1 MEKTEAYL
9 SLGSNM
15 DDRLGNLSQAVAL
28 LDHPEEGVRVCAVSP
43 VFETDPVGY
52 LDQDDFLNICV
63 KIETTLEPMA
73 LLRFCQNIEETL
85 HRKRVIHWGPRT
97 IDVDIL
103 TYGMLTMDTK
113 TLTIPHPRM
122 EERGFVQVPL
132 SYLHGSTEVPE
143 QWREEVR
150 YFGPLPKFHVE

>member
-1 MEKTEAYL
+1 MTEAYL

-15 DDRLGNLSQAVAL
+15 GDRLENLSQAVAM
-28 LDHPEEGVRVCAVSP
+28 LDQPEDGVRVLAVSP

-63 KIETTLEPMA
+63 QIETSLEPLK
-73 LLRFCQNIEETL
+73 LLHFCQHIEEVL
-85 HRKRVIHWGPRT
+85 LRKRVIHWGPRT

-103 TYGMLTMDTK
+103 TYGDVQMDTK

-132 SYLHGSTEVPE
+132 LFLRGETEVPE
-143 QWREEVR
+143 KWQKEVR
-150 YFGPLPKFHVE
+150 YFGVLPKFHVE

>member
-1 MEKTEAYL
+1 MSMVEAYL

-15 DDRLGNLSQAVAL
+15 GNRLENLSQAVAL
-28 LDHPEEGVRVCAVSP
+28 LHDPEKGMHVLEVSP
-43 VFETDPVGY
+43 IFETDPVGY

-63 KIETTLEPMA
+63 RIETSLEPLE

-103 TYGMLTMDTK
+103 TYGDITMDTK

-132 SYLHGSTEVPE
+132 LFMRGEKKVPE
-143 QWREEVR
+143 RWSKEVR
-150 YFGPLPKFHVE
+150 YFGTLPKFHVE